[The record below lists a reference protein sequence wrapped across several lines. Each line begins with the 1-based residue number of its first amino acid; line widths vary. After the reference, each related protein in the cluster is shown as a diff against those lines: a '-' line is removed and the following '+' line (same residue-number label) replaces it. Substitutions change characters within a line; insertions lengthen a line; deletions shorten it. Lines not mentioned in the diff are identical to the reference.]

1 MQALVLSHPG
11 PVTEPRLDHV
21 ERPTPQ
27 PTGSGPTG
35 QVLLKVRACG
45 VCHTDLHIVEG
56 DLPLHKRP
64 LIPGHQVV
72 ASVEAVAEG
81 AGGLK
86 VGDRVGVPWLYSTC
100 GVCEFCRRGDE
111 NLCDRAQFTGW
122 DVDGG
127 YAGYLVARADF
138 VVPIPDV
145 FDDVSAAPLLCAGI
159 IGYRS
164 LRLAEVRP
172 GERVGLV
179 GFGASA
185 HLAIQLARYW
195 NCQVAVMTRSPAHQR
210 LAESL
215 GAAWTGSADQS
226 PPWPLD
232 RAVIF
237 APVGALVPTVLAKL
251 RKGGTLA
258 INAIHMSPLP
268 EMDYNLLYGE
278 RTVRSVA
285 NATRRD
291 AAEFMRLAAEA
302 HMSVESEVFPLG
314 RGNEALLKLKRSE
327 IRGAAVLVP
336 HEPGN

>member
-1 MQALVLSHPG
+1 M
-11 PVTEPRLDHV
+11 
-21 ERPTPQ
+21 
-27 PTGSGPTG
+27 
-35 QVLLKVRACG
+35 
-45 VCHTDLHIVEG
+45 CHTDLHIVEG
-56 DLPLHKRP
+56 DLPLHRQP
-64 LIPGHQVV
+64 IIPGHQVV
-72 ASVEAVAEG
+72 ATVAAVREG
-81 AGGLK
+81 ARDLK

-100 GVCEFCRRGDE
+100 GVCAYCRSGAE

-127 YAGYLVARADF
+127 YAGYMLARAAF
-138 VVPIPDV
+138 TVPIPDG
-145 FDDVSAAPLLCAGI
+145 FDDVAAAPLLCAGI

-164 LRLAEVRP
+164 LRLAEVQP
-172 GERVGLV
+172 GDRVGLV

-195 NCQVAVMTRSPAHQR
+195 NCQVAVMTRGSAHQK
-210 LAESL
+210 LAEAL
-215 GAAWTGSADQS
+215 GAAWTGTAEQS

-237 APVGALVPTVLAKL
+237 APVGALVPTVLGKL

-278 RTVRSVA
+278 RTVRSVT

-291 AAEFMRLAAEA
+291 AAEFMQLAAEA
-302 HMSVESEVFPLG
+302 HVAVETEVFPLE
-314 RGNEALLKLKRSE
+314 RGNEALLKLKRSD

-336 HEPGN
+336 AS